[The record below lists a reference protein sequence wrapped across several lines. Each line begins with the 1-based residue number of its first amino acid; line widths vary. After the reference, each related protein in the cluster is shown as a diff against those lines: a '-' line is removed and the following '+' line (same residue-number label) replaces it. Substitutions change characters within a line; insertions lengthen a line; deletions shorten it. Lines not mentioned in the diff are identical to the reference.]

1 MFALVY
7 MDDWEN
13 SMKYRYLKRRIL
25 QSIKY
30 ESYMRMLKEFVKILK
45 LEI

>member
-13 SMKYRYLKRRIL
+13 SMKHRYLKRRIL

-30 ESYMRMLKEFVKILK
+30 ESHMRMLKEIVKILK